1 MSSAAPEGHQVPQ
14 YQTGDCQELS
24 GRLLFLSAV
33 PSHLLFW
40 KVFFGDDPGIKSL
53 CEASDFQKFVIV
65 FPCTFLSLK
74 ENCTC
79 AYVGWE

>member
-1 MSSAAPEGHQVPQ
+1 MA
-14 YQTGDCQELS
+14 DC
-24 GRLLFLSAV
+24 FVSAV
-33 PSHLLFW
+33 PFRLLFW

-65 FPCTFLSLK
+65 FPCTLLSLK

-79 AYVGWE
+79 AYVGWERCSWRKQINV